1 MEQPPGGWEWAAV
14 RHDGSGSGGVVRAA
28 ARRQNYVSSQP
39 LNTSIALLRPNQAL
53 ETKQLLHVSR
63 LVYKLESPIMETSR
77 WMLPAELYPDVGRWL

>member
-39 LNTSIALLRPNQAL
+39 LNTSIALLRPN
-53 ETKQLLHVSR
+53 
-63 LVYKLESPIMETSR
+63 
-77 WMLPAELYPDVGRWL
+77 